1 MIFKA
6 IIAFAAV
13 VGIGGG
19 AWYWSEQKAP
29 VEMKPAGQES
39 VSVSTDTNAS
49 GTATFG
55 ELAMRADSSECQ
67 VSTTHDV
74 VTSSG
79 TVYVANGKVRADFT
93 AKAVGMSI
101 TGHVIQTEGYA
112 YSWSDLMPQ
121 GVKVRIDEA
130 PAAAASQGF
139 DSSTQVEYSCIE
151 WMTDESK
158 FAVPSSVTF
167 TEFDA
172 ASGAAAPIPL

>member
-1 MIFKA
+1 MILKA
-6 IIAFAAV
+6 IIALAV
-13 VGIGGG
+13 VAGIGGG

-29 VEMKPAGQES
+29 AGTASEMQEGA
-39 VSVSTDTNAS
+39 SVSTEANAS

-55 ELAMRADSSECQ
+55 ELAARGGSSECQ
-67 VSTTHDV
+67 VRATHEA

-93 AKAVGMSI
+93 AKAAGMSI
-101 TGHVIQTEGYA
+101 TGHVIQADGYA

-121 GVKVRIDEA
+121 GVKVRVDEA
-130 PAAAASQGF
+130 PAAAASQGL
-139 DSSTQVEYSCIE
+139 DSSTKVEYSCVE

-167 TEFDA
+167 TEFNA
-172 ASGAAAPIPL
+172 EANGAAPMPR